1 MARAKKANQTA
12 SPPSTQMRRF
22 DEANVARLGLISI
35 QERIPADFTH
45 WNLSFEM
52 DGRMAKLSCVA
63 PSEHG
68 GVPHGLDNDV
78 SMALMTLFMEA
89 GCPEDGTFVTTAHN
103 LLRYA
108 GFDNNGHYYKVLRD
122 SLERLYAATYTAS
135 EAWRDHERKLWVTVK
150 FRYIDR
156 LEYTSESDRLNFDGR
171 SILNI
176 TLPKEV
182 VRSVRSRYVKPLDL
196 AFLTTLERPHTR
208 ALYRLLDAQRYSPE
222 DPNKWVVSYNA
233 NLVEWGRACKLV
245 DLKPARVRR
254 ALEGAHQELLER
266 GYLKTIEYDG
276 RGEKQNITYVF
287 GEVQGV
293 EVDAHLLERLNQ
305 HGVTL
310 PVGRKLVQEFG
321 VERVEERFTRFE
333 AMLRAG
339 YAPRSRGAVLV
350 DVVRDDTGKYTD
362 TDGNLLFEEAR
373 GLPTPSA
380 KVPRKTAPKIKE
392 KPVLDVEI
400 PMENSSVN
408 PETSH
413 SESTLEEQANRALST
428 LQVLFGKRLTTLTYA
443 RIRSAIEHGQLE
455 GGQLV
460 KNATKAAMELRLE
473 DMATQL
479 VGSLELEQTIVR

>member
-1 MARAKKANQTA
+1 
-12 SPPSTQMRRF
+12 MRRF

-182 VRSVRSRYVKPLDL
+182 VRSVRSRYIKPLDF

-266 GYLKTIEYDG
+266 GYLKSIEYDG

-310 PVGRKLVQEFG
+310 PVGRKLVHEFG

-339 YAPRSRGAVLV
+339 YSPRSRGAVLV
-350 DVVRDDTGKYTD
+350 DVVRDETGKYTD
-362 TDGNLLFEEAR
+362 TEGNLLFEEAR

-380 KVPRKTAPKIKE
+380 KAPRKTTPKTKE
-392 KPVLDVEI
+392 KPVLDLET
-400 PMENSSVN
+400 PDESSSVN
-408 PETSH
+408 SDLNPTK
-413 SESTLEEQANRALST
+413 STLEEQANRALST

-479 VGSLELEQTIVR
+479 MGSLELEQTIVR